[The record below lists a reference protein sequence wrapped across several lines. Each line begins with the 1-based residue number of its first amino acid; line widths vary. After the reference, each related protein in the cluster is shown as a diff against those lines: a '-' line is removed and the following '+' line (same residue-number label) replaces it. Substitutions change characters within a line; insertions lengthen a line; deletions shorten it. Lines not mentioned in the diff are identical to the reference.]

1 VNKCVFLDRDGVLNV
16 DNVNYVW
23 TVEAF
28 QILPG
33 VPEALRIL
41 KDRGYRLV
49 IITNQSG
56 IAKGVYQH
64 QDVLNCHQYL
74 QEQTGHLIDE
84 LYYSPYHAT
93 KTESLVT
100 KPGTLS
106 FERAIA
112 RYQLDTDQ
120 CWMVGDMPRDL
131 IPAKKLG
138 IKTVLIPHRTPESEY
153 ADYVADSLLEACQK
167 YIP

>member
-1 VNKCVFLDRDGVLNV
+1 MNKCVFLDRDGVLNV
-16 DNVNYVW
+16 DDVNYVW
-23 TVEAF
+23 TTEAF
-28 QILPG
+28 KILPG
-33 VPEALRIL
+33 VPEALKIL
-41 KDRGYRLV
+41 KDRGYYLV

-56 IAKGVYQH
+56 IAKGIYKDE
-64 QDVLNCHQYL
+64 DVMNCHRYL

-84 LYYSPYHAT
+84 IYYSPYHAT

-106 FERAIA
+106 FEKAIA
-112 RYQLDTDQ
+112 KYNLDINQ
-120 CWMVGDMPRDL
+120 CWMVGDMDRDL

-138 IKTVLIPHRTPESEY
+138 IKTFLIPHRIPDSAF
-153 ADYVADSLLEACQK
+153 ADFKVDSLLEACN